1 MGRFKAEITRL
12 RTADA
17 GSGFANAEVARRVFL
32 ELERVING
40 GLDASNFRG
49 GTIPAS
55 AITGLPPTASTSAP
69 PDGCW
74 VVFSPTTTEEDW
86 QYNTPCLVL
95 NDDLE
100 IADDTDI
107 LITD

>member
-1 MGRFKAEITRL
+1 MSRFKAELTRL
-12 RTADA
+12 RTDPVET
-17 GSGFANAEVARRVFL
+17 SRRIFL

-49 GTIPAS
+49 GSIPAT
-55 AITGLPPTASTSAP
+55 AISGPIPGTPGSSAP

-74 VVFSPTTTEEDW
+74 VILSPTVTEEDW
-86 QYNTPCLVL
+86 QYSTPCLVV
-95 NDDLE
+95 DSDLE